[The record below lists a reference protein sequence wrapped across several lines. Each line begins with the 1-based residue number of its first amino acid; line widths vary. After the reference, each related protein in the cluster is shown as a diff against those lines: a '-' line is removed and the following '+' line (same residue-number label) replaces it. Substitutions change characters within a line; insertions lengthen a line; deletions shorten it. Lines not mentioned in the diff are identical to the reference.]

1 MAGFVLNGA
10 RAAIAAAGSREP
22 SRVAS
27 RPSGFDPSRKHIYIH
42 IHNVSL
48 AGGTRSRAPPALR
61 AGAAHTVPRS
71 GALLTGLA
79 TALGPGSRRYASA
92 LC

>member
-1 MAGFVLNGA
+1 MLAGIGLPQLAQNN
-10 RAAIAAAGSREP
+10 E
-22 SRVAS
+22 
-27 RPSGFDPSRKHIYIH
+27 
-42 IHNVSL
+42 SL
-48 AGGTRSRAPPALR
+48 AGGTRSRAPPSLY
-61 AGAAHTVPRS
+61 AGVAITVPRS